1 MIVSARSWWSLLIAA
16 SLLLIAGCADEPS
29 PFTETRLPD
38 QVIQPEEWAAFQR
51 IVEALPAPKLLEMPP
66 VYPPLPNWI
75 ETRSLPVYELVA
87 EEQRMLAESW
97 NVDVVLK
104 EFVQSKT
111 LKRLLQDEK
120 MTPEQFVGITLTVAA
135 ALTRAQLDEDYDF
148 ADYLRTANEEITV
161 LQRDRRL
168 YSAMTPD
175 TRHQV
180 LRDAMWLHRVDRMT
194 RLSSVP
200 PENVMLVRQHRD
212 FLKQNLPKR
221 FQRPPLDDVT
231 DMLAE
236 RGLPFVEMSASGY
249 DDHLE
254 WNPADALGGK

>member
-1 MIVSARSWWSLLIAA
+1 MRRPIWWSLTIAA
-16 SLLLIAGCADEPS
+16 SLLLIAGCADDPS

-38 QVIQPEEWAAFQR
+38 QVLQPEEWEAFQR
-51 IVEALPAPKLLEMPP
+51 IVDALPAPKLLEMPT

-97 NVDVVLK
+97 NVEVVLK
-104 EFVQSKT
+104 ELVQSKT

-120 MTPEQFVGITLTVAA
+120 LSPEQFVGITLTVAA
-135 ALTRAQLDEDYDF
+135 ALARAQLEEDYDF
-148 ADYLRTANEEITV
+148 ADYLRTANEEVTV

-180 LRDAMWLHRVDRMT
+180 LRDAMWLHRVDRIT

-200 PENVMLVRQHRD
+200 PENVMLVRQHRE
-212 FLKQNLPKR
+212 FLSQNLPKR

-254 WNPADALGGK
+254 WDPAEALGGK

>member
-1 MIVSARSWWSLLIAA
+1 MRLWQTNPWSLGIAA
-16 SLLLIAGCADEPS
+16 FLLLIAGCAEEPS

-38 QVIQPEEWAAFQR
+38 QIVLPEEWAAFER
-51 IVEALPAPKLLEMPP
+51 IVEALPASKLLEMPP

-87 EEQRMLAESW
+87 EEQKTLSESW
-97 NVDVVLK
+97 NIEVVLK
-104 EFVQSKT
+104 EFVQTKT
-111 LKRLLQDEK
+111 LKRLLENEK
-120 MTPEQFVGITLTVAA
+120 MTPEQFVGITLTMAA
-135 ALTRAQLDEDYDF
+135 ALSRAQLDDDYDF
-148 ADYLRTANEEITV
+148 QDYFRTANEELTV

-194 RLSSVP
+194 RLSHVP
-200 PENVMLVRQHRD
+200 PENVMLVRNHQE
-212 FLKQNLPKR
+212 FLRQTMPKR
-221 FQRPPLDDVT
+221 FQRHPLDDVT

-249 DDHLE
+249 DDNLE
-254 WNPADALGGK
+254 WSAADAIGGK